1 MFNKIVLGG
10 QAIITGRGSIGYIAT
25 LPAKRAFIVTGG
37 RSMFAN
43 GTIAKIEA
51 MLHEKGCDTLVHGG
65 IGANPDTAAVEAG
78 VAQMRAFGPDLLV
91 AVGGGSPLDAAKAM
105 ALFYEYPELDFAN
118 VLTRELPER
127 RQKLTFVAAPSTSG
141 TGSEVTKAAVITFR
155 EQNLKIGLKTTAM
168 IPDVAILD
176 TDLTLTM
183 PPNIVAETGM
193 DALTHAVECYIN
205 KRMDAFMEPLARGA
219 VEGIFANLPA
229 SYLERSPESR
239 ENMHIYQCMAGLAFS
254 HVGLGMAHGIAHA
267 VGGQFGLGHGLINA
281 IVLPHVLRFNRRD
294 GEVDL
299 RLQRLARSVGESDF
313 VDAVERL
320 KRLLQIPASLRE
332 AGLAQQDFEA
342 AFSELVDNALKGST
356 RVNPVPVSKGEM
368 TALLRELFAG

>member
-1 MFNKIVLGG
+1 MFNKMVLGG
-10 QAIITGRGSIGYIAT
+10 QAIVTGRGSIGYIGT
-25 LPAKRAFIVTGG
+25 IPAKKAFIVTGG
-37 RSMFAN
+37 RSMYAN

-51 MLHEKGCDTLVHGG
+51 MLRDKGCETLVHGG
-65 IGANPDTAAVEAG
+65 IGANPDTTAVEAG
-78 VAQMRAFGPDLLV
+78 VDAMRAFGPDLLV

-105 ALFYEYPELDFAN
+105 ALFYEYPELNFGN
-118 VLTRELPER
+118 VLSRELPER

-176 TDLTLTM
+176 PDLTLTM

-205 KRMDAFMEPLARGA
+205 TRMDAFLEPLARGA

-229 SYLERSPESR
+229 SYREGAPESR

-267 VGGQFGLGHGLINA
+267 VGGRFGLGHGLINA
-281 IVLPHVLRFNRRD
+281 IVLPQVLQYNSRD
-294 GEVDL
+294 AEVRN
-299 RLQRLARSVGESDF
+299 RLQRLAKSIGEADF
-313 VDAVERL
+313 IDAVERL
-320 KRLLQIPASLRE
+320 NRQLHIPASFRE
-332 AGLAQQDFEA
+332 AGLSQQDVEA
-342 AFSELVDNALKGST
+342 AFDELVENAMKGST
-356 RVNPVPVSKGEM
+356 RVNPAPVSTAEM
-368 TALLRELFAG
+368 ASLLRQLFFG